1 MSIHVIVC
9 SNRSEL
15 VNAASRVYGCTGFR
29 LTVCE
34 CGLEA
39 LAAAEVVDA
48 DLLILDLETPGLDCL
63 LMLAAIQELSPALS
77 IVVVSTKPQMD
88 ARVVSHKGVAYVTL
102 PADST
107 GSVGAMETLLA
118 GLAQTERTRWVSGS
132 TST

>member
-9 SNRSEL
+9 TNRSEL
-15 VNAASRVYGCTGFR
+15 VNAASRVYGCAGFR

-39 LAAAEVVDA
+39 LAVAEVVDA

-63 LMLAAIQELSPALS
+63 LMLAAIQELAPALS
-77 IVVVSTKPQMD
+77 IVAVSTKPQMD
-88 ARVVSHKGVAYVTL
+88 ARVVSHKGVSCVTL
-102 PADST
+102 PAS
-107 GSVGAMETLLA
+107 SVGAMETLLA
-118 GLAQTERTRWVSGS
+118 GLAQTERTRLVSGS

>member
-15 VNAASRVYGCTGFR
+15 VNAASQVYGCAGFR

-39 LAAAEVVDA
+39 LAAAEVVVDA

-63 LMLAAIQELSPALS
+63 LMLAAIQELAPALS
-77 IVVVSTKPQMD
+77 IVAVSTKPQMD
-88 ARVVSHKGVAYVTL
+88 ARVVSHKGISYVTL
-102 PADST
+102 PPS
-107 GSVGAMETLLA
+107 SVGAMETLLA
-118 GLAQTERTRWVSGS
+118 GLAQIERTRLMPGP

>member
-1 MSIHVIVC
+1 MNVHVIIC

-15 VNAASRVYGCTGFR
+15 VDAASRVYGSAGFR

-39 LAAAEVVDA
+39 LAIAEVVDA

-63 LMLAAIQELSPALS
+63 LMLAAIQELAPALP
-77 IVVVSTKPQMD
+77 IVAVSTRPQVD
-88 ARVVSHKGVAYVTL
+88 ARVVSHKGVSYVAL
-102 PADST
+102 PS
-107 GSVGAMETLLA
+107 SSIGAMETLLA
-118 GLAQTERTRWVSGS
+118 GLAQPGRTGLVSGS

>member
-1 MSIHVIVC
+1 MMDVHVIVC

-15 VNAASRVYGCTGFR
+15 VDAASRVYDSAEFR

-63 LMLAAIQELSPALS
+63 LMLAAIQKLAPTLS
-77 IVVVSTKPQMD
+77 IVAVSTRPQMD
-88 ARVVSHKGVAYVTL
+88 ARVVSHKGVSYVTL
-102 PADST
+102 PS
-107 GSVGAMETLLA
+107 SSIGAMETLLV
-118 GLAQTERTRWVSGS
+118 GLAQTERTRLVPGS
-132 TST
+132 TPT